1 MKKNILFL
9 LLCSSLFANNITIN
23 KLNEQ
28 QKNNLNKVNYENYDT
43 KMIVYYTQLD
53 KADIYLKMIKN
64 KVKEIDKN

>member
-9 LLCSSLFANNITIN
+9 LLCSSLFADNITIN

-28 QKNNLNKVNYENYDT
+28 QKNNLTKVNYENYDA